1 MYLVRRLPT
10 DRSDA
15 GFTVLEVL
23 VALAILA
30 VSVVAIGSV
39 MSTSAHSVRVMEN
52 HVALVE
58 TAQEVLTT
66 ALPPRDQLAPGRL
79 SGRLRD
85 FGWQVDI
92 APIGGNWEVGNADVA
107 WLPELVKIRV
117 RSPGGA
123 SIDLETVRLMRRPQ
137 Q

>member
-10 DRSDA
+10 DWSDA
-15 GFTVLEVL
+15 GFTFLEVL

-39 MSTSAHSVRVMEN
+39 MSTSARGVRVMEN